1 VPPVALLSRPGSSFE
16 RFAPICVTPCQS
28 VCGIS
33 ARAAPLARIRLNDTS
48 RGIDYIAVDGA
59 SHPLIGIRPM
69 PDQLDRATPTLPL
82 IRKAIQLLESTLLIL
97 IAVFA
102 VVAVGQEVYEI
113 VQGMRVSLKD
123 LLLMFIYVEVLAMV
137 GVYYESKKIPI
148 TLPLFIAIT
157 ALARLLI
164 LQGKDQPPANL
175 LYESGAILILALAC
189 AVITYRPGRKIG
201 GS

>member
-1 VPPVALLSRPGSSFE
+1 MTDQPPR
-16 RFAPICVTPCQS
+16 VTP
-28 VCGIS
+28 
-33 ARAAPLARIRLNDTS
+33 
-48 RGIDYIAVDGA
+48 
-59 SHPLIGIRPM
+59 PM
-69 PDQLDRATPTLPL
+69 PLM
-82 IRKAIQLLESTLLIL
+82 RKAIHFLESTLLML

-102 VVAVGQEVYEI
+102 VVAVSQEVYDM

-175 LYESGAILILALAC
+175 LFESGAILILALAC
-189 AVITYRPGRKIG
+189 AVITWKPGRKGVG
-201 GS
+201 GE